1 MAQSKTKG
9 LGKGLGALFGEIP
22 PVDAAQPVTTLP
34 IEQLEPNPAQPR
46 RSFSPEELE
55 TLAESLRE
63 HGVISP
69 LTVRKTGENL
79 YQIIAGER
87 RWRAARMAG
96 LSELPVYCIEAD
108 DQTVMELALI
118 ENLQREDLNPI
129 EEAQGYQTLMQTY
142 GMTQETV
149 ADRVGKSRPA
159 VANALRLLSLS
170 SPLQELVKAGKLS
183 AGHAR
188 ALLPLSGPQQQTL
201 AQRVIALQLSVRQ
214 TEALARQAAKE
225 LEPVPAP
232 KSAGIEVNYLA
243 ECEKNLSRR
252 LGRGVKIIQGKRK
265 GRFELEFYNQE
276 DLQQLLDA
284 LERLDFKSPGGKT

>member
-201 AQRVIALQLSVRQ
+201 AQRVMALQLSVRQ

>member
-55 TLAESLRE
+55 TLADSLRE

-159 VANALRLLSLS
+159 VANALRLLGLS
-170 SPLQELVKAGKLS
+170 EPLQELVKA
-183 AGHAR
+183 
-188 ALLPLSGPQQQTL
+188 
-201 AQRVIALQLSVRQ
+201 
-214 TEALARQAAKE
+214 AKE
-225 LEPVPAP
+225 LEPEPVPVQ
-232 KSAGIEVNYLA
+232 SGGIEVNYLA